1 MDRRLL
7 MLALGM
13 FAMGT
18 DNFVVAG
25 ILPGVAASLGTSV
38 SVAGQMVTVYALSFA
53 ILAPIM
59 AAVAGGWPRKTL
71 LVSALGIFVVGNIIT
86 AMATDMH
93 TVLASRALAGLGAAM
108 FSPTAMGVA
117 ASLVPAERRG
127 RALSTVTAGLAGATA
142 LGAPIGTFIG
152 GLGDWRTTL
161 WFVAALGLAAMIGLW
176 VMLRKLPQ
184 PDPISLRARFAP
196 IKDMRITLTL
206 LTTLFAF
213 GGLLMVYT
221 YIGLTFDRVTGGNA
235 RILAGLLLFWG
246 VAATVGNLMSG
257 RLVDR
262 FESRRIINIALV
274 VMVIDFIA
282 LPWTSG
288 HIVTAVIALGVW
300 GVCGWGL
307 LVPQQHR
314 LVKIAPHVAPL
325 LLALNN
331 TATYAGLA
339 CSGLIG
345 GIVLLSIDKHYL
357 SLIGAIALVLA
368 VVMAELAHGRI
379 GRTAPLS

>member
-1 MDRRLL
+1 
-7 MLALGM
+7 
-13 FAMGT
+13 
-18 DNFVVAG
+18 
-25 ILPGVAASLGTSV
+25 
-38 SVAGQMVTVYALSFA
+38 
-53 ILAPIM
+53 
-59 AAVAGGWPRKTL
+59 
-71 LVSALGIFVVGNIIT
+71 
-86 AMATDMH
+86 
-93 TVLASRALAGLGAAM
+93 
-108 FSPTAMGVA
+108 
-117 ASLVPAERRG
+117 
-127 RALSTVTAGLAGATA
+127 
-142 LGAPIGTFIG
+142 
-152 GLGDWRTTL
+152 
-161 WFVAALGLAAMIGLW
+161 MIGLW

-345 GIVLLSIDKHYL
+345 GIVLLSIDEHYL

-368 VVMAELAHGRI
+368 FVMAELAHGRI